1 MRPKMKAKGLQPIGY
16 KSRAGRIATGL
27 TLLLLLAAG
36 MVGCARS
43 ATGIR
48 IVPLSN
54 RNVITLNADDV
65 IQVMRRAGFSDRQ
78 ILEYGPDLR
87 EGLAQSGAVQVRINN
102 KVEAVF
108 AVNLDQG
115 DCVYIS
121 TRLRGN
127 FIYNVGSGW
136 VGAR

>member
-1 MRPKMKAKGLQPIGY
+1 MKAKGLQPIGY

>member
-1 MRPKMKAKGLQPIGY
+1 MKAKALQPIGY
-16 KSRAGRIATGL
+16 KSRAGRIATRL

-43 ATGIR
+43 RATGIH

-54 RNVITLNADDV
+54 RNVLTLNADDI
-65 IQVMRRAGFSDRQ
+65 IQVMRRAGFSDQQ
-78 ILEYGPDLR
+78 ILEYGPELR
-87 EGLAQSGAVQVRINN
+87 NGLAQSGAVQVRINN

-108 AVNLDQG
+108 AVNQDQG

-136 VGAR
+136 VGGGR

>member
-43 ATGIR
+43 ATGIQ

-65 IQVMRRAGFSDRQ
+65 IQIMRRAGFSDRQ

>member
-1 MRPKMKAKGLQPIGY
+1 MRPKMKAKALQPIGY
-16 KSRAGRIATGL
+16 KSKAGRIATGL

-36 MVGCARS
+36 MVGCTRS
-43 ATGIR
+43 ATGIQ

-54 RNVITLNADDV
+54 RNVLTLTADDV
-65 IQVMRRAGFSDRQ
+65 IQVMRRAGFSDQQ
-78 ILEYGPDLR
+78 ILEYGPELR
-87 EGLAQSGAVQVRINN
+87 DGLAQSGAVQVRINK

-108 AVNLDQG
+108 AVNQDQG

-127 FIYNVGSGW
+127 FIYNVSSGG

>member
-1 MRPKMKAKGLQPIGY
+1 MKAKALQPIGY
-16 KSRAGRIATGL
+16 KSRAGRIATRL
-27 TLLLLLAAG
+27 TLLLLLALG

-43 ATGIR
+43 ATGIQ

-54 RNVITLNADDV
+54 RNVLVLNADDV

-78 ILEYGPDLR
+78 IWEYGPDLR
-87 EGLAQSGAVQVRINN
+87 NGLAQSGAVQVRINK

-108 AVNLDQG
+108 AVNQDQG

-127 FIYNVGSGW
+127 FIYNVGSGG

>member
-1 MRPKMKAKGLQPIGY
+1 MKAKALQPIGY
-16 KSRAGRIATGL
+16 KSKAGRIATGL

-36 MVGCARS
+36 MVGCTRS
-43 ATGIR
+43 ATGIQ

-54 RNVITLNADDV
+54 RNVLTLTADDV
-65 IQVMRRAGFSDRQ
+65 IQVMRRAGFSDQQ
-78 ILEYGPDLR
+78 ILEYGPELR
-87 EGLAQSGAVQVRINN
+87 DGLAQSGAVQVRINK

-108 AVNLDQG
+108 AVNQDQG

-127 FIYNVGSGW
+127 FIYNVSSGG

>member
-1 MRPKMKAKGLQPIGY
+1 METKALQAIRY
-16 KSRAGRIATGL
+16 NSAAGRITTRL
-27 TLLLLLAAG
+27 TLLLLLALG
-36 MVGCARS
+36 IVGCSRS
-43 ATGIR
+43 ATGIQ

-54 RNVITLNADDV
+54 RNVLVLNADDV

-87 EGLAQSGAVQVRINN
+87 NGLAQSGAVQVRIND

-115 DCVYIS
+115 NNVYIS

-127 FIYNVGSGW
+127 FIYNVGSGL
-136 VGAR
+136 VGGGR

>member
-1 MRPKMKAKGLQPIGY
+1 MKAKALQPIGY
-16 KSRAGRIATGL
+16 KSRAGQIATRL

-43 ATGIR
+43 ATGIQ

-54 RNVITLNADDV
+54 RNVLTLNADDI

-78 ILEYGPDLR
+78 ILEYGPELR
-87 EGLAQSGAVQVRINN
+87 NGLAQSGAVQVRINN

-108 AVNLDQG
+108 AVNQDQG

-136 VGAR
+136 VGGGR

>member
-1 MRPKMKAKGLQPIGY
+1 MKAKALQPIGY
-16 KSRAGRIATGL
+16 KSKTGRIATGL

-36 MVGCARS
+36 IVGCTRS
-43 ATGIR
+43 ATGIQ

-54 RNVITLNADDV
+54 RNVFTLSADDI

-78 ILEYGPDLR
+78 ILEYGPELR
-87 EGLAQSGAVQVRINN
+87 DGLAQSGAVQVRINK

-108 AVNLDQG
+108 AVNQDQG

-127 FIYNVGSGW
+127 FIYNVSSGG